1 MIFRLCFMKNVHP
14 HWEIYSGNGPYLLL
28 VHGFL
33 SSRGQWLPNL
43 EALSRVTTPV
53 MVELF
58 GHGRSPSPSS
68 PEAYHPESYVRY
80 FEDIRRRLGVSTWF
94 VCGQS
99 PGGKPH
105 YAICAAASGIG
116 DGPGVDQH
124 RGGALA
130 EKKALSDSPIKGF
143 AKELI
148 KGGPKLLESLP
159 MHPIHARFLRED
171 VQSALIEDTAN
182 ADMAGIANT
191 LRFTMPEVS
200 VRDEIYNNQVPALL
214 VCGKWEKRFEV
225 FREFAKQHMPHLD
238 IVDLDAGHAVNVG
251 AAKEFN
257 RSVTDFVCRHAKKR
271 SPESP

>member
-1 MIFRLCFMKNVHP
+1 MKNVHP

-99 PGGKPH
+99 LGASLTMR
-105 YAICAAASGIG
+105 YALRHPESVTAQVWTNTVA
-116 DGPGVDQH
+116 
-124 RGGALA
+124 ALA

-225 FREFAKQHMPHLD
+225 FREFAKQHMPHLA